1 MIILKKFLFQ
11 SITIFISRHN
21 YYNYLQLAN
30 EGDIR
35 PFVRFIADCTERTLD
50 IYLWATSDMQNQIP
64 LLELE
69 QSHFSIMNPEYS
81 VSGSD
86 MESGSGAES

>member
-1 MIILKKFLFQ
+1 M
-11 SITIFISRHN
+11 ISRHN

-50 IYLWATSDMQNQIP
+50 IYLWATSDMQKQIP

-69 QSHFSIMNPEYS
+69 QSDFSLMNQEN
-81 VSGSD
+81 D
-86 MESGSGAES
+86 MESGSGTNLNSDS